1 MASTNIYD
9 LSPAAVT
16 LICGTTGVVANFAFF
31 FVNTAINYITMPV
44 LLIGHSE
51 SALKP
56 TSSDKTGAPSIP
68 HLNRQWQEVYFRGH
82 RMGPGLAISATL
94 AHGLA
99 AYSADDSTVK
109 WFFGAAAAAS
119 IAVVPYTL
127 LVMLPTNDALHARAD
142 AKKDGDG
149 DDEKTLGLIVK
160 WVGMSKVRANIALLS
175 AILSV
180 VGIVRLARG

>member
-9 LSPAAVT
+9 FSPAAVT
-16 LICGTTGVVANFAFF
+16 LICGTTGVLANFAFF
-31 FVNTAINYITMPV
+31 CVNTAINYITMPT

-51 SALKP
+51 SALRP
-56 TSSDKTGAPSIP
+56 TSSDKAGAATIP

-82 RMGPGLAISATL
+82 RMGPALAISATI

-99 AYSADDSTVK
+99 AYSANEGTVK
-109 WFFGAAAAAS
+109 WLFGGAAAAS

-142 AKKDGDG
+142 TKKDGDG
-149 DDEKTLGLIVK
+149 DGEKTLGLIVK

-175 AILSV
+175 AVLGVI
-180 VGIVRLARG
+180 GITRLARG

>member
-1 MASTNIYD
+1 MASTNMYD
-9 LSPAAVT
+9 FSPAAVT
-16 LICGTTGVVANFAFF
+16 LVCGTTGVLANFAFF
-31 FVNTAINYITMPV
+31 CVNTAINYITMPV

-51 SALKP
+51 SALNP
-56 TSSDKTGAPSIP
+56 TSCDKAGAATIP
-68 HLNRQWQEVYFRGH
+68 HLNRQWQEVYSRGH
-82 RMGPGLAISATL
+82 RMGPALAVSATV

-99 AYSADDSTVK
+99 AYSANEWTVK
-109 WFFGAAAAAS
+109 CLFGAAAAAS

-142 AKKDGDG
+142 AKKDRDG

-175 AILSV
+175 AFLSV
-180 VGIVRLARG
+180 SGIVRLARG